1 MQEEKEVD
9 ENHSDT
15 PGSGPPA
22 HGGSDKTSISSFSTS
37 SSGFEYV
44 KSTSTMMSTEPP
56 LEV

>member
-22 HGGSDKTSISSFSTS
+22 HGGSDKTSISFSTS